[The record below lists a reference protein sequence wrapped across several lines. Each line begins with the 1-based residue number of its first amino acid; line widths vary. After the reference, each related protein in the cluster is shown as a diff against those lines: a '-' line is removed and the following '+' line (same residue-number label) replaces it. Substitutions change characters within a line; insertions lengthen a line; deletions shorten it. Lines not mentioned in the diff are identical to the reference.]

1 MLDGRS
7 QQSDY
12 HLTGGSIQGG
22 VMGAFA
28 QAMFDQL
35 QRPDRDVSFSF
46 RSVDGRGGEFP
57 CRDFLS
63 LRSEEESLVR
73 DCLGDRQELRVLD
86 IGCGIGRH
94 SIFSRS
100 LSPHASITIVETNQQ
115 LRDHCIAEV
124 PDAVGYEQFD
134 EVPADASF
142 DVVFLLGNGLGIFG
156 NESTTRE
163 QLQRLHCL
171 VADGGCVL
179 IESGNPFGNGFHAE
193 QHEIQ
198 YGDSV
203 DGPFPWGY
211 ATRDW
216 LQRELV
222 KVGFEIV
229 TIEPSSIGPPFFICH
244 AKK

>member
-1 MLDGRS
+1 MS
-7 QQSDY
+7 
-12 HLTGGSIQGG
+12 
-22 VMGAFA
+22 AFG

-35 QRPDRDVSFSF
+35 QRPDCDIKF
-46 RSVDGRGGEFP
+46 RMRLVDGPGLDCS

-63 LRSEEESLVR
+63 LRPEEESLVR
-73 DCLGDRQELRVLD
+73 DCLADRQESRILD

-94 SIFSRS
+94 SILARS
-100 LSPHASITIVETNQQ
+100 LSPHVRVTVVEVDQQ
-115 LRDHCIAEV
+115 LRDHCISEV
-124 PDAVGYEQFD
+124 PDAVGYGQFSD
-134 EVPADASF
+134 VPAGASF
-142 DVVFLLGNGLGIFG
+142 DAVFLLGNGLGIFG
-156 NESTTRE
+156 DERTTCE
-163 QLQRLHCL
+163 QFQRLHSL
-171 VADGGCVL
+171 VVDGGCVL
-179 IESGNPFGNGFHAE
+179 IESGNPFGNGFRAE

-216 LQRELV
+216 LRRELV

-229 TIEPSSIGPPFFICH
+229 TIEPSSISPPFFICH